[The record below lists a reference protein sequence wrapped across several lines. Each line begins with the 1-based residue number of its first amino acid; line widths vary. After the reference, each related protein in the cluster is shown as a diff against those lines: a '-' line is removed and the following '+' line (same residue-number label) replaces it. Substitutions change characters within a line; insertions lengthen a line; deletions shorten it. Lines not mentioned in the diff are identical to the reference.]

1 MAAGAGPRRHFRL
14 TMSVEDIPLDDW
26 LEGLSESQRLA
37 ILKLIRVFVLENDRP
52 RTKPQTRR
60 RPEVTGF
67 MGELGIV
74 LTLWPEARGADETL
88 RRTSER
94 MGYRVVPAGAVA
106 MSFADAKRILVEMA
120 PDERTRSVR
129 FIRKRIGL

>member
-1 MAAGAGPRRHFRL
+1 
-14 TMSVEDIPLDDW
+14 MSVKDIPLDDW
-26 LEGLSESQRLA
+26 WEALSESQRLA

-52 RTKPQTRR
+52 RTKPRTRR

-67 MGELGIV
+67 MEELGIV

-88 RRTSER
+88 RRTAER
-94 MGYRVVPAGAVA
+94 MGYRVVPAGALA